1 MAYIGR
7 GTDKISNIEVLDN
20 ITFTDSAGPYN
31 ITQSS
36 VAFTPISPSALVIS
50 IDGIVQSP
58 SSVTV
63 SGSTLTF
70 DSVMASTSTM
80 NFIYQ
85 IGVGLITTPG
95 DNTITTAKIVDD
107 AVTYAKMQ
115 DIATGNRV
123 LGRATAGEIS
133 EVQVSNDML
142 AGSIANAKLDNSAIS
157 INGTSVSLGGSI
169 TGIGAQTFPTVT
181 NASPSV
187 IDTSTST
194 SVTITGTDFNV
205 GVSIEAVNSTTGAI
219 LVPATLSR
227 TNDTTLV
234 ATFNISVNAAYF
246 IRAENTNGLAGRSS
260 TTKLTVSPGP
270 VWTTSSGSLGSFT
283 GGTTGTLVTVAAT
296 GDATLAYTEVT
307 DPVVLT
313 STAANGANCTLDS
326 STGVIASTGTGFGL
340 NDGVGKTYSFTLRV
354 TDGEGQV
361 SDRAFTLASVYALS
375 NSGQFN

>member
-169 TGIGAQTFPTVT
+169 TGIGAQPFPTVT

>member
-36 VAFTPISPSALVIS
+36 TAFTPISPSALVIS
-50 IDGIVQSP
+50 IDGIIQSP

-70 DSVMASTSTM
+70 DTSMSSSSTM

-85 IGVGLITTPG
+85 IGIGLITTTG
-95 DNTITTAKIVDD
+95 DNTVTTAKIVDD

>member
-36 VAFTPISPSALVIS
+36 TAFTPISPSALVIS

-70 DSVMASTSTM
+70 DTSMASTSTM

-85 IGVGLITTPG
+85 IGVGLITTTG
-95 DNTITTAKIVDD
+95 DNTVTTAKIVDD

-340 NDGVGKTYSFTLRV
+340 NDGVAKTYSFTLRV
-354 TDGEGQV
+354 TDGDGQV

>member
-36 VAFTPISPSALVIS
+36 AAFTPISPSALVIS

-95 DNTITTAKIVDD
+95 ADTVGTAQISND

-340 NDGVGKTYSFTLRV
+340 NDGVAKTYSFTLRV
-354 TDGEGQV
+354 TDGDGQV

>member
-20 ITFTDSAGPYN
+20 ITFTNSAGPYN

-36 VAFTPISPSALVIS
+36 TAFTPISPSALVIS

-70 DSVMASTSTM
+70 DTSMASTSTM

-85 IGVGLITTPG
+85 IGVGLITTTG
-95 DNTITTAKIVDD
+95 DNTVTTAKIVDD

-354 TDGEGQV
+354 TDGDGQV

>member
-50 IDGIVQSP
+50 IDGIIQSP

-70 DSVMASTSTM
+70 DTSMSSSSTM

-85 IGVGLITTPG
+85 IGIGLITTTG
-95 DNTITTAKIVDD
+95 DNTVTTAKIVDD